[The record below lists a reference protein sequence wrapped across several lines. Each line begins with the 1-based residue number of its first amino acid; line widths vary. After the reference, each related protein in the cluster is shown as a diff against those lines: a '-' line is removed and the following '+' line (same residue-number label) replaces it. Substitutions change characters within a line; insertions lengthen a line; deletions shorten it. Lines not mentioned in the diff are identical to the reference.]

1 MQECRSNLS
10 LGRSVAFRKTSK
22 VLPWSFAGKETVLV
36 PLQIDSSSRFYDVYG
51 VGVWLEAV

>member
-51 VGVWLEAV
+51 FGV